1 METYEMLLEDSSIF
15 SQLKAT
21 MLQGLILKFKKK

>member
-1 METYEMLLEDSSIF
+1 METYEMLLEDGSIF

-21 MLQGLILKFKKK
+21 MLQGLILKF